1 MIEGDFYNMKKV
13 REDLKNYISDKEGIA
28 NIYVMHCFTISMIVY
43 FVCFILNVF
52 DIFIVDKD
60 VMKLGFIPSMVIYAI
75 VYVVTKIKS
84 VSSRNMKY
92 FILFSIV
99 VVFTL
104 AGVTITYHVVVV
116 ALLPIMYSIL
126 YSSRKVMWYV
136 YGLTVISTI
145 IVVYGGYYYGLCDA
159 NMALL
164 TTSKL
169 DTYLSNG
176 YFTLTSVNDNVII
189 TLFLYFIIPRCLI
202 YIAFMAVGSN
212 IYKIITNSL
221 QKASY
226 AINDS
231 YLKTVL
237 ALGEAVDAK
246 DRYTSGHSKRVA
258 EYSKMLAARMGKSE
272 IEQEIIYRAGLLH
285 DVGKIKIPVAIINKP
300 GKLTDEEFDLI
311 KIHPIT
317 GYHILK
323 DISEYGDMALAAKY
337 HHERYDGKGYPNG
350 LKGESIPEVA
360 RILCV
365 ADSYDAMTSNRSY
378 RKALPQDVVR
388 SEIEKGKGTQF
399 DPNVVEKMLQMIDED
414 TEYTLR
420 QVDKSSCNI
429 LIIGDDEDSQQLMID
444 MMHDDSMYRFSYVDT
459 KEEAL
464 KTLKEQQFELVILN
478 IQKDRD
484 KSWSILESIRESFQI
499 PIVLMSDD
507 KNLINT
513 SEFIKYRCDDYI
525 TKPFGAMM
533 IEEVIYNVTKK

>member
-1 MIEGDFYNMKKV
+1 MIEGDFYNMKNV
-13 REDLKNYISDKEGIA
+13 REDLKKYISDKEGIA

-60 VMKLGFIPSMVIYAI
+60 VMKSGFIPSMVIYAI

-221 QKASY
+221 QKAAY

-231 YLKTVL
+231 YLKTVS

-378 RKALPQDVVR
+378 RKVLPQDVVR
-388 SEIEKGKGTQF
+388 SEIEKGRGTQF